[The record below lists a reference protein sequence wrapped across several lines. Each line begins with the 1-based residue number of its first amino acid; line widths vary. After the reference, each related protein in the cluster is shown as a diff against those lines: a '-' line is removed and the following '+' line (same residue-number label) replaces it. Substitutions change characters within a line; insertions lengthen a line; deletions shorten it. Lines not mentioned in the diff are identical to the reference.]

1 MFFSP
6 LEQFLLLQDKYSFTT
21 LLMLGIPLEF
31 NDIQFRFVSSFQ
43 VVFDFILYEII
54 NIQFVHFNIYFTLIN
69 LQYYKLSLFL
79 IILLTGLASY
89 NSKVFPSS
97 LWQYFTQQS
106 HILAQVV
113 LKPTFGAH
121 YPFEVRFYNFYPMLY
136 FIFIFILCNNLLGLV
151 PYGFS
156 NSAFIVHNFTLSFL
170 FLAGLT
176 LIGIFIQGIYYYQL
190 FIPKNLPT
198 YLIPFLMIIEII
210 SHVAKVFSL
219 AIRLFA
225 NIMSSHILLHIL
237 AGFTLKILDFKLVIG
252 LIPCIIIL
260 IIVFLEI
267 GIAFLQAYVFTVL
280 LAIYFE
286 ETFKLLELKSDIHK
300 SEHRPLILE
309 SDF

>member
-1 MFFSP
+1 
-6 LEQFLLLQDKYSFTT
+6 
-21 LLMLGIPLEF
+21 
-31 NDIQFRFVSSFQ
+31 
-43 VVFDFILYEII
+43 
-54 NIQFVHFNIYFTLIN
+54 
-69 LQYYKLSLFL
+69 
-79 IILLTGLASY
+79 
-89 NSKVFPSS
+89 
-97 LWQYFTQQS
+97 
-106 HILAQVV
+106 
-113 LKPTFGAH
+113 
-121 YPFEVRFYNFYPMLY
+121 
-136 FIFIFILCNNLLGLV
+136 
-151 PYGFS
+151 
-156 NSAFIVHNFTLSFL
+156 
-170 FLAGLT
+170 
-176 LIGIFIQGIYYYQL
+176 
-190 FIPKNLPT
+190 
-198 YLIPFLMIIEII
+198 MIIEII

>member
-1 MFFSP
+1 
-6 LEQFLLLQDKYSFTT
+6 
-21 LLMLGIPLEF
+21 
-31 NDIQFRFVSSFQ
+31 
-43 VVFDFILYEII
+43 
-54 NIQFVHFNIYFTLIN
+54 
-69 LQYYKLSLFL
+69 
-79 IILLTGLASY
+79 
-89 NSKVFPSS
+89 
-97 LWQYFTQQS
+97 
-106 HILAQVV
+106 
-113 LKPTFGAH
+113 
-121 YPFEVRFYNFYPMLY
+121 
-136 FIFIFILCNNLLGLV
+136 
-151 PYGFS
+151 
-156 NSAFIVHNFTLSFL
+156 
-170 FLAGLT
+170 
-176 LIGIFIQGIYYYQL
+176 
-190 FIPKNLPT
+190 
-198 YLIPFLMIIEII
+198 MIIEII

-286 ETFKLLELKSDIHK
+286 ETFKLLELKPELHK

>member
-1 MFFSP
+1 
-6 LEQFLLLQDKYSFTT
+6 
-21 LLMLGIPLEF
+21 
-31 NDIQFRFVSSFQ
+31 
-43 VVFDFILYEII
+43 
-54 NIQFVHFNIYFTLIN
+54 
-69 LQYYKLSLFL
+69 
-79 IILLTGLASY
+79 
-89 NSKVFPSS
+89 
-97 LWQYFTQQS
+97 
-106 HILAQVV
+106 
-113 LKPTFGAH
+113 
-121 YPFEVRFYNFYPMLY
+121 MLY